1 MMNLRPLALVSAI
14 AILSNIA
21 LLAKSEAQTTQN
33 VNFNGNITATIVIKV
48 GSPDNPTP
56 SIGFIPNPISGE
68 AQLTGTADV
77 IMSCTTTAFIS
88 VSVPQRIS
96 APSGFEDTF
105 RKARV
110 RSGNRMT
117 SAEVGSSTG
126 FPGWTDSAPQPL
138 SISSC
143 TDEPLVVEMV
153 AGSANGSS
161 NPQGSYIY
169 RVTVTAT
176 PQ

>member
-1 MMNLRPLALVSAI
+1 MINLRSLALVSAI
-14 AILSNIA
+14 TILSNIA
-21 LLAKSEAQTTQN
+21 LLAKSEAEATQD
-33 VNFNGNITATIVIKV
+33 VNFNGNITATIAIKV
-48 GSPDNPTP
+48 GSPANPTP
-56 SIGFIPNPISGE
+56 STSFSPNPTSGE

-126 FPGWTDSAPQPL
+126 FPGWSDSAPQPL

>member
-1 MMNLRPLALVSAI
+1 MMNLRCLALVSAI

-21 LLAKSEAQTTQN
+21 LLAKSEAEATED
-33 VNFNGNITATIVIKV
+33 VNFNGNIPATIAIKV

-88 VSVPQRIS
+88 VSVPQRIA
-96 APSGFEDTF
+96 APSGFDDTF

-117 SAEVGSSTG
+117 TAEVGSSTG
-126 FPGWTDSAPQPL
+126 FSGWSDSAPEPL

-143 TDEPLVVEMV
+143 TGDPLVMEMI
-153 AGSANGSS
+153 AGSANAGS
-161 NPQGSYIY
+161 NPAGSYIY
-169 RVTVTAT
+169 KVTVTAT

>member
-1 MMNLRPLALVSAI
+1 
-14 AILSNIA
+14 
-21 LLAKSEAQTTQN
+21 
-33 VNFNGNITATIVIKV
+33 
-48 GSPDNPTP
+48 
-56 SIGFIPNPISGE
+56 
-68 AQLTGTADV
+68 
-77 IMSCTTTAFIS
+77 
-88 VSVPQRIS
+88 
-96 APSGFEDTF
+96 
-105 RKARV
+105 
-110 RSGNRMT
+110 MT